1 MLIGENDLDVR
12 SIVNVSRHNEQVSLS
27 PSAIDRMRHSRIVI
41 EKLASLEKP
50 TYGVNTGF
58 GAFATTKIPKDKLLS
73 LQRNILLSHACGV
86 GEALPTDVVRAM
98 VLTRAH
104 TLALGYSGVRPIVVE
119 KLCEL
124 LNKSIVPYV
133 PSKGSVGASGDLAPL
148 AHVALVLIGEGEVM
162 IDGQRRPTRDALQLF
177 NFEPIQLLE
186 KEGLSLVNGT
196 QAMLAC
202 LALAVNDALN
212 LVRLSIEVAALSA
225 DVLFASPDAY
235 DDAVAKTRRHR
246 GQAVIIKM
254 LRERFEAS
262 ELRTSH
268 LNCLRVQDAYS
279 LRCIPQVHGAVLDVL
294 FFVKKTVED
303 EINSATDNPIVYGGR
318 VISQGNFHGEPLAF
332 AADFLCIALTDL
344 GNMIERRIDR
354 LLNPKLNEGL
364 PPFLAFG
371 EVGVNSGLMIWQYT
385 AAALC
390 NENKVLSHPA
400 STDTIPTSGFQ
411 EDHVSMGMN
420 ACLKLLKVLE
430 NVEMLSA
437 IELMC
442 AARALQARRPMR
454 SSKLNEELFSR
465 VENLLESTSNDTYW
479 QNSFRRIKYFVEQT
493 IKATHTE
500 WWKNYE

>member
-1 MLIGENDLDVR
+1 M
-12 SIVNVSRHNEQVSLS
+12 S
-27 PSAIDRMRHSRIVI
+27 
-41 EKLASLEKP
+41 
-50 TYGVNTGF
+50 
-58 GAFATTKIPKDKLLS
+58 
-73 LQRNILLSHACGV
+73 
-86 GEALPTDVVRAM
+86 
-98 VLTRAH
+98 
-104 TLALGYSGVRPIVVE
+104 
-119 KLCEL
+119 
-124 LNKSIVPYV
+124 
-133 PSKGSVGASGDLAPL
+133 
-148 AHVALVLIGEGEVM
+148 
-162 IDGQRRPTRDALQLF
+162 
-177 NFEPIQLLE
+177 
-186 KEGLSLVNGT
+186 
-196 QAMLAC
+196 AC

-212 LVRLSIEVAALSA
+212 LVRLSTEVAALSA

-303 EINSATDNPIVYGGR
+303 EINSATDNPIVYGDR

>member
-1 MLIGENDLDVR
+1 
-12 SIVNVSRHNEQVSLS
+12 
-27 PSAIDRMRHSRIVI
+27 
-41 EKLASLEKP
+41 
-50 TYGVNTGF
+50 
-58 GAFATTKIPKDKLLS
+58 
-73 LQRNILLSHACGV
+73 
-86 GEALPTDVVRAM
+86 
-98 VLTRAH
+98 
-104 TLALGYSGVRPIVVE
+104 
-119 KLCEL
+119 
-124 LNKSIVPYV
+124 
-133 PSKGSVGASGDLAPL
+133 
-148 AHVALVLIGEGEVM
+148 
-162 IDGQRRPTRDALQLF
+162 
-177 NFEPIQLLE
+177 
-186 KEGLSLVNGT
+186 
-196 QAMLAC
+196 
-202 LALAVNDALN
+202 
-212 LVRLSIEVAALSA
+212 
-225 DVLFASPDAY
+225 
-235 DDAVAKTRRHR
+235 
-246 GQAVIIKM
+246 
-254 LRERFEAS
+254 
-262 ELRTSH
+262 
-268 LNCLRVQDAYS
+268 
-279 LRCIPQVHGAVLDVL
+279 
-294 FFVKKTVED
+294 
-303 EINSATDNPIVYGGR
+303 
-318 VISQGNFHGEPLAF
+318 
-332 AADFLCIALTDL
+332 
-344 GNMIERRIDR
+344 MIERRIDR

>member
-1 MLIGENDLDVR
+1 MLLGEHDLDVR
-12 SIVNVSRHNEQVSLS
+12 ELVKVARYNEQVLLA
-27 PSAIDRMRHSRIVI
+27 PSTIERMKASRCLVERIVG
-41 EKLASLEKP
+41 SEKP
-50 TYGVNTGF
+50 VYGVNTGF
-58 GAFATTKIPKDKLLS
+58 GAFATVKIPKERLLS

-86 GEALPTDVVRAM
+86 GEALAEDVVRAII
-98 VLTRAH
+98 LTRAH
-104 TLALGYSGVRPIVVE
+104 TLALGHSGVRPVVVE

-148 AHVALVLIGEGEVM
+148 AHIALVLIGEGEVL
-162 IDGQRRPTRDALQLF
+162 INGVPRPAREVLHLF

-196 QAMLAC
+196 QAMSAC
-202 LALAVNDALN
+202 LALVINDALN
-212 LVRLSIEVAALSA
+212 LLRFSTEVAALSA

-235 DDAVAKTRRHR
+235 DEAVAKTRRHR
-246 GQAVIIKM
+246 GQGIVARL
-254 LRERFEAS
+254 LRERFEGS
-262 ELRTSH
+262 ELRASH
-268 LNCLRVQDAYS
+268 VDCPRVQDPYS

-294 FFVKKTVED
+294 FFAKKVVED
-303 EINSATDNPIVYGGR
+303 EINSVTDNPIVYGDR
-318 VISQGNFHGEPLAF
+318 LISQGNFHGEPLAL

-344 GNMIERRIDR
+344 GNMVERRIDR

-371 EVGVNSGLMIWQYT
+371 EAGVNSGFMIWQYT

-400 STDTIPTSGFQ
+400 SVDTIPTSGFQ

-420 ACLKLLKVLE
+420 ACLKLMKVLK
-430 NVEMLSA
+430 NVETLLS

-454 SSKLNEELFSR
+454 SSKKNEELFSQ
-465 VENLLESTSNDTYW
+465 VEDLLEPASDDTYW
-479 QNSFRRIKYFVEQT
+479 QESFRKIERFVEQ
-493 IKATHTE
+493 KLKVVHTE
-500 WWKNYE
+500 WWTEYE

>member
-1 MLIGENDLDVR
+1 MFIGESDLNVR

-27 PSAIDRMRHSRIVI
+27 PSAIDRMRSSRTVV
-41 EKLASLEKP
+41 ERLASSEKP
-50 TYGVNTGF
+50 VYGVNTGF

-73 LQRNILLSHACGV
+73 LQKNILLSHACGV
-86 GEALPTDVVRAM
+86 DEPLPTDVVRAM
-98 VLTRAH
+98 ILMRAH
-104 TLALGYSGVRPIVVE
+104 TLALGHSGVRPIVVE
-119 KLCEL
+119 KLCEM

-133 PSKGSVGASGDLAPL
+133 PCRGSVGASGDLAPL
-148 AHVALVLIGEGEVM
+148 AHVALVLIGEGEVL
-162 IDGQRRPTRDALQLF
+162 IDGERRPTCDALQLF
-177 NFEPIQLLE
+177 EFEPIQLLE

-196 QAMLAC
+196 QAMSAC

-212 LVRLSIEVAALSA
+212 LVRLSTEIAALSA
-225 DVLFASPDAY
+225 DVLFASTDPY
-235 DDAVAKTRRHR
+235 DEAVAKTRRHR
-246 GQAVIIKM
+246 GQGIILRM
-254 LRERFEAS
+254 MRERFESSQLRAS
-262 ELRTSH
+262 H
-268 LNCLRVQDAYS
+268 VNCLRVQDPYS

-294 FFVKKTVED
+294 FFAKKIVED
-303 EINSATDNPIVYGGR
+303 EINSVTDNPIIYEEKL
-318 VISQGNFHGEPLAF
+318 ISQGNFHGEPLAF

-371 EVGVNSGLMIWQYT
+371 EAGVNSGLMIWQYT

-420 ACLKLLKVLE
+420 ACLKLLKVLD
-430 NVEMLSA
+430 NVETLSA

-465 VENLLESTSNDTYW
+465 VEDLLEGTSDDTYW
-479 QNSFRRIKYFVEQT
+479 QNSFRRIKRFVDQT
-493 IKATHTE
+493 IKETHTE
-500 WWKNYE
+500 WWRTYE